1 MRCNDYIVWISGH
14 IDGTNSPREEQ
25 TLQEHLA
32 SCSHC
37 RSLLKEMQDNDVL
50 LKKEALP
57 PPERVVDTVMSTIR
71 KEAKRKTARIRS
83 YILSAAATAAVLCLV
98 LISSLRTPDR
108 PDAGTLGR
116 TVETP
121 TEAVAEPCD
130 VQDELQLTEAP
141 YITEAEAVEDQSTE
155 SEAAAS
161 RRKKG
166 TSQDEAHTAYH
177 CVFVELPSRDLV
189 PEEYPSLT
197 SDQFYSRITRE
208 AQDLYLYGG
217 SIIYRATMMTYEE
230 MQAWES
236 QISYRCLQEHVETDT
251 YIVVFC
257 SESR

>member
-37 RSLLKEMQDNDVL
+37 RSLLKEMQDNDVQ
-50 LKKEALP
+50 LKKEALT
-57 PPERVVDTVMSTIR
+57 PPEGIVDTVMSTVR

-108 PDAGTLGR
+108 PDAGSMVR
-116 TVETP
+116 TADTP
-121 TEAVAEPCD
+121 TEAIAEANEVLED
-130 VQDELQLTEAP
+130 LQ
-141 YITEAEAVEDQSTE
+141 ITEASYVAEADDSEEAPGRKKKGPSQNETE
-155 SEAAAS
+155 S
-161 RRKKG
+161 
-166 TSQDEAHTAYH
+166 AYH

-197 SDQFYSRITRE
+197 SDQFYTQITRE
-208 AQDLYLYGG
+208 AQDWYLYGG
-217 SIIYRATMMTYEE
+217 SIIYKATMMTYEE
-230 MQAWES
+230 MQVWES
-236 QISYRCLQEHVETDT
+236 QISYRYLQENVETDS